1 MELRI
6 EVKDIMTNKDRFYS
20 FDTETI
26 SIGRNHLKDI
36 SLKNKY
42 ISDHHVT
49 LRCEN
54 DALYAKDENSSNGT
68 EYYDHYTWVPLKGRR
83 KKLPLPTQLKL
94 AKAVVVTIQ
103 SGESQIMSLTNIEND
118 VALMVLDLCGSTGQS
133 ANDEQIAY
141 HLKQRLNLIT
151 KPILYKAPV
160 LFYKNTGDGFLATFA
175 RSTQAVNASI
185 KILKEL
191 KKRNRRT
198 NNPPINVRIGL
209 HQGRTYIID
218 PATEDIHGVDINI
231 TFRIEGLKN
240 TAFGHSSKKIEE
252 KNRILASEDFYLDY
266 KKRSRRK
273 IEIFQYYGSAK
284 LKGIKDRKEIYRIN
298 WE

>member
-6 EVKDIMTNKDRFYS
+6 EVKDIMTNKSRFYS
-20 FDTETI
+20 FNTKSI
-26 SIGRNHLKDI
+26 SIGRNPLSDI

-42 ISDHHVT
+42 ISDRHLT
-49 LRCEN
+49 LHCEK

-68 EYYDHYTWVPLKGRR
+68 EYYNHYDWIPLTGRR

-94 AKAVVVTIQ
+94 AEAVVVTIQ
-103 SGESQIMSLTNIEND
+103 SGESRIMSLTDIEHD

-141 HLKQRLNLIT
+141 HLKQRLNLIA
-151 KPILYKAPV
+151 KPILFKAPV

-185 KILKEL
+185 RILKEL

-240 TAFGHSSKKIEE
+240 AAFGHVSQKIDE

-266 KKRSRRK
+266 MKRSRRK
-273 IEIFQYYGSAK
+273 KEIFQYHGSAK
-284 LKGIKDRKEIYRIN
+284 LKGIKDRKKIYRID